1 MTYQTTPVSLK
12 TQKRLME
19 NIKETSLDR
28 VLKEVHLAE
37 LPKQM
42 RKGDGG
48 VFWRKAIAL
57 VRKRDMTTSY
67 AIASRD
73 DSGMVHYVADYG
85 TASPITSLLAVHP
98 FLCLTE
104 QDVRRA
110 TEERRIVLVAEY
122 LGGNTVALETARKLT
137 DKERMDILV
146 KITRTQRLSMPK
158 ATLWTA
164 PDSEDEEENAESPV
178 QRKDAEEKALREA
191 CEGAGKEAARKA
203 ENAAGLARASLRR
216 SARASASKD
225 SVSNENS
232 KKKNQ

>member
-1 MTYQTTPVSLK
+1 
-12 TQKRLME
+12 ME

-67 AIASRD
+67 AIAARD

-158 ATLWTA
+158 VTPWHT
-164 PDSEDEEENAESPV
+164 PDSEDDEEEENAESPV

-216 SARASASKD
+216 SARASTPKD
-225 SVSNENS
+225 STPNENS
-232 KKKNQ
+232 KN

>member
-1 MTYQTTPVSLK
+1 
-12 TQKRLME
+12 ME

-28 VLKEVHLAE
+28 VLKEIHLTE

-67 AIASRD
+67 AIAARD

-158 ATLWTA
+158 ATLWSA
-164 PDSEDEEENAESPV
+164 PDSEDEDEEENAESPV

-216 SARASASKD
+216 STRASAPKD
-225 SVSNENS
+225 SASNENS
-232 KKKNQ
+232 KKNQ

>member
-1 MTYQTTPVSLK
+1 
-12 TQKRLME
+12 ME

-28 VLKEVHLAE
+28 VLKEVHLTE

-67 AIASRD
+67 AIAARD

-164 PDSEDEEENAESPV
+164 PDSEDEDEEENAESPV

-216 SARASASKD
+216 SARASMPKD
-225 SVSNENS
+225 SASNENS

>member
-1 MTYQTTPVSLK
+1 
-12 TQKRLME
+12 ME

-42 RKGDGG
+42 RKGEGG

-67 AIASRD
+67 AIAARD

-110 TEERRIVLVAEY
+110 TEERRIMMVAEY

-164 PDSEDEEENAESPV
+164 PDSEDEDEEENAESPV

-216 SARASASKD
+216 STRASTSKD
-225 SVSNENS
+225 SAPNENS

>member
-1 MTYQTTPVSLK
+1 
-12 TQKRLME
+12 ME

-28 VLKEVHLAE
+28 VLKEVHLTE

-67 AIASRD
+67 AIAARD

-158 ATLWTA
+158 VTLWTA
-164 PDSEDEEENAESPV
+164 PDSEGEDEEENTESPV

-216 SARASASKD
+216 SARASASKG
-225 SVSNENS
+225 SASNENS

>member
-1 MTYQTTPVSLK
+1 
-12 TQKRLME
+12 ME

-28 VLKEVHLAE
+28 VLKEIHLTE

-110 TEERRIVLVAEY
+110 TEERRIMLVAEY

-158 ATLWTA
+158 VTLWAA
-164 PDSEDEEENAESPV
+164 PDSEDEEEENVESPV

-216 SARASASKD
+216 SARASTPKD
-225 SVSNENS
+225 SASNENS

>member
-1 MTYQTTPVSLK
+1 
-12 TQKRLME
+12 ME

-28 VLKEVHLAE
+28 VLKEVHLTE

-67 AIASRD
+67 AIAARD

-158 ATLWTA
+158 ATLWSA
-164 PDSEDEEENAESPV
+164 PDSEDEEEENVESTV

-216 SARASASKD
+216 SARASTPKD
-225 SVSNENS
+225 SAPKENS
-232 KKKNQ
+232 KNKNQ

>member
-1 MTYQTTPVSLK
+1 
-12 TQKRLME
+12 ME

-28 VLKEVHLAE
+28 VLKEVHLSE

-67 AIASRD
+67 AIAARD

-158 ATLWTA
+158 VTLWTA
-164 PDSEDEEENAESPV
+164 PDSEDEEEENAENPV

-216 SARASASKD
+216 SARASAPKD
-225 SVSNENS
+225 STSNENS

>member
-1 MTYQTTPVSLK
+1 
-12 TQKRLME
+12 ME

-28 VLKEVHLAE
+28 VLKEVHLTE

-67 AIASRD
+67 AIAARD

-164 PDSEDEEENAESPV
+164 PDSEDEEEENAENPV

-216 SARASASKD
+216 SARASVSKD
-225 SVSNENS
+225 SAPKENS

>member
-1 MTYQTTPVSLK
+1 
-12 TQKRLME
+12 ME

-28 VLKEVHLAE
+28 VLKEVHLTE

-67 AIASRD
+67 AIAARD

-110 TEERRIVLVAEY
+110 TEERRVVLVAEY

-164 PDSEDEEENAESPV
+164 PDSEDEEEENAESPV

-216 SARASASKD
+216 SARVSTPKD
-225 SVSNENS
+225 SASNENS
-232 KKKNQ
+232 KKNQ

>member
-1 MTYQTTPVSLK
+1 
-12 TQKRLME
+12 ME

-67 AIASRD
+67 AIAARD
-73 DSGMVHYVADYG
+73 DGGMVHYVADYG

-110 TEERRIVLVAEY
+110 TEERRIMLVAEY

-137 DKERMDILV
+137 DKERIDILV

-158 ATLWTA
+158 ATLWSA
-164 PDSEDEEENAESPV
+164 PDSEDEDEEENAESPV

-216 SARASASKD
+216 SARASASKG
-225 SVSNENS
+225 SASNENS

>member
-1 MTYQTTPVSLK
+1 
-12 TQKRLME
+12 ME

-67 AIASRD
+67 AIAARD

-110 TEERRIVLVAEY
+110 TEERRIMLVAEY

-137 DKERMDILV
+137 DKERIDILV

-164 PDSEDEEENAESPV
+164 PDSDGEEEDTENPV

-216 SARASASKD
+216 SARASASKG
-225 SVSNENS
+225 SASNENS

>member
-1 MTYQTTPVSLK
+1 
-12 TQKRLME
+12 ME

-67 AIASRD
+67 AIAARD

-110 TEERRIVLVAEY
+110 TEERRIMMVAEY

-164 PDSEDEEENAESPV
+164 PDSEDEDEEENAESPV

-216 SARASASKD
+216 SARASMPKD
-225 SVSNENS
+225 SASNENS

>member
-1 MTYQTTPVSLK
+1 
-12 TQKRLME
+12 ME

-28 VLKEVHLAE
+28 VLKEVHLSE

-67 AIASRD
+67 AIAARD

-158 ATLWTA
+158 VTPWHT
-164 PDSEDEEENAESPV
+164 PDSEDEEEENVESPV

-225 SVSNENS
+225 SAPNENS
-232 KKKNQ
+232 KKNQ